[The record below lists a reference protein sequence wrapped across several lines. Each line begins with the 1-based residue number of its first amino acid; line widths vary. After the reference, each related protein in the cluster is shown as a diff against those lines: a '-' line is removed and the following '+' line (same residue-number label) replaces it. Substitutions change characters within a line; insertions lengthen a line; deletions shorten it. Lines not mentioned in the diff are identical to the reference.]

1 MENSNTN
8 KAYAGTVQDPKVKT
22 LVITAFFAAITY
34 LGIQVFR
41 IPMPAVIG
49 TPFVHFGHIFVVMG
63 VLLQGGKRGAISG
76 ALGLV
81 IFDLLN
87 GYIQDI
93 PQVFAETVVKALIV
107 GAIFVWLKKKAEDNR
122 TKEYQSAVICSVI
135 YGIFNVI
142 IELAAGTVKMV
153 ILGSGVSAA
162 FAGSLA
168 SIPAT
173 VINALFMIIAIA
185 ILYRPVS
192 ALYKKIA

>member
-192 ALYKKIA
+192 TLYKKIA

>member
-107 GAIFVWLKKKAEDNR
+107 GAIFV
-122 TKEYQSAVICSVI
+122 
-135 YGIFNVI
+135 
-142 IELAAGTVKMV
+142 
-153 ILGSGVSAA
+153 
-162 FAGSLA
+162 
-168 SIPAT
+168 
-173 VINALFMIIAIA
+173 
-185 ILYRPVS
+185 
-192 ALYKKIA
+192 

>member
-1 MENSNTN
+1 MEKSNVKKTHTGAE
-8 KAYAGTVQDPKVKT
+8 KDLTVKG

-63 VLLQGGKRGAISG
+63 VLLQGGKRGAVSG

-93 PQVFAETVVKALIV
+93 PQVFVETIVKALIV
-107 GAIFVWLKKKAEDNR
+107 GAIFFWMKRKAEGNKA
-122 TKEYQSAVICSVI
+122 KEYQAAVICSVI
-135 YGIFNVI
+135 YGIFNIV
-142 IELAAGTVKMV
+142 IELVAGTVKMV

-185 ILYRPVS
+185 ILYKPVS
-192 ALYKKIA
+192 VLYKRIA

>member
-1 MENSNTN
+1 MDNNVK
-8 KAYAGTVQDPKVKT
+8 KAYAGPVQDTKVKS

-63 VLLQGGKRGAISG
+63 VLLQGGKRGAVSG

-107 GAIFVWLKKKAEDNR
+107 GAIFFWMKKKAEGNEK
-122 TKEYQSAVICSVI
+122 KEYQAAVICSVI
-135 YGIFNVI
+135 YGIFNVV
-142 IELAAGTVKMV
+142 IELVAGTVKMV
-153 ILGSGVSAA
+153 ILGSSVSAA

-185 ILYRPVS
+185 ILYRPVR
-192 ALYKKIA
+192 ALYKRIA

>member
-1 MENSNTN
+1 MGNSNTN

-122 TKEYQSAVICSVI
+122 TKEYQAAVICSVI

-153 ILGSGVSAA
+153 ILGSGISAA

-173 VINALFMIIAIA
+173 IINALFMIIAIA

-192 ALYKKIA
+192 TLYKRIA

>member
-1 MENSNTN
+1 MGNSNTN

-22 LVITAFFAAITY
+22 LVITAFFATITY

-107 GAIFVWLKKKAEDNR
+107 GAIFVWLKKKAEDDR
-122 TKEYQSAVICSVI
+122 TKEYKAAVICSVI
-135 YGIFNVI
+135 YGIFNVV

-192 ALYKKIA
+192 TLYKRIA